1 VALKRRVPLQGR
13 YRPRLERWLITEP
26 VDSLFVL
33 PNVPHQPINLSQTP
47 PAPAIV
53 LRNDPDEQERLILH
67 EPSTHD

>member
-1 VALKRRVPLQGR
+1 M
-13 YRPRLERWLITEP
+13 
-26 VDSLFVL
+26 